1 MKKWFNTNYHH
12 MVPEIDDN
20 TEIKLTGNKPF
31 ELFTEALENG
41 VKTKPVIIGP
51 YTFLKLAKYTGSKT
65 AADFVSPVITA
76 YSNILKQFSGL
87 GAEWVKLDEPC
98 LVMDMTAEDKDLF
111 TQLYEKLLAEKHG
124 VKVLLQTY
132 FGDVRN
138 CYGELCRLDFDGI
151 GLDFVEGKQ
160 SMTLVQQNGFSKEKV
175 LFAGIVNGKN
185 IWRKRNI
192 TASEHMQKMRYR

>member
-1 MKKWFNTNYHH
+1 MLLPCMKKWFNTNYHH

-138 CYGELCRLDFDGI
+138 CYGEL
-151 GLDFVEGKQ
+151 
-160 SMTLVQQNGFSKEKV
+160 
-175 LFAGIVNGKN
+175 
-185 IWRKRNI
+185 
-192 TASEHMQKMRYR
+192 